1 MFSLKLAFGSY
12 DMSRNDDIKGV
23 TIYRENRKIVDI
35 ADIAWWDKDGI
46 ESWMYAHQYLIKEK
60 ESGR

>member
-1 MFSLKLAFGSY
+1 MFSLKLTFGSY

-35 ADIAWWDKDGI
+35 ADIAWWDKDSI
-46 ESWMYAHQYLIKEK
+46 ENWMYAHQDLIKEK

>member
-35 ADIAWWDKDGI
+35 ADIAWWDKDRI
-46 ESWMYAHQYLIKEK
+46 ESWMYAHQDLIKEK